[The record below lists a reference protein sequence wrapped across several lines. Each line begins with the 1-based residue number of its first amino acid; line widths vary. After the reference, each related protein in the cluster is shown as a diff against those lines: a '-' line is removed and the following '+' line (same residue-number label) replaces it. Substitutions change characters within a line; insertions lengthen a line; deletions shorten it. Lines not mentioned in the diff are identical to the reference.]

1 MDYLKTNEIL
11 MRRRNKVILPVVEI
25 ANTETTNKYV
35 CTMIKNI
42 EGLGFTFSPRLYEE
56 LIKLPKQDLFV
67 FYEELV
73 VILKGMMGANVEYH
87 PMYPNFPHSV
97 MEENEATLLLNAIVH
112 YWSNGT
118 LFPVEEKEE
127 RLPLFDTTNV
137 TMIKPGTLSDVEDIF
152 KSLCASKTSISRV
165 DKDDLEYIMKN
176 FQVTLPSEIPL
187 KENIALIG
195 KICLEM
201 KTPAHELYSYF
212 KTATDVLRLA
222 TALSDGDLSL
232 STPVKHKSFSR
243 YERRM
248 LLDLLEHCG
257 NIEEDMLRYKGQW
270 IRVGERPH
278 PGEYKQFEKVQI
290 TFHKLRNEVKIE
302 TFNSNV
308 EKVLKEKEYV
318 KAVELLKKR
327 PGEFARRLDML
338 LRNVDSKNVVINT
351 FKDIANQVSVPVL
364 FQVKQ
369 HFTERNNEESIRVFF
384 PKGNLARSYALE
396 NNLAM
401 IDEKYCHAITKI
413 CEIALVEQ
421 FKERE
426 FMGRVYLS
434 EEYKKYAIPFSQR
447 SASKT
452 AKTITRG
459 SRLSCE
465 ESTNMLRGF
474 VWWTNSEDNDRVDV
488 DLSAVILNENWESL
502 DHISYTNLRSKKFH
516 AVHSGDITNGGPLN
530 GEGVSE
536 FLDIDIN
543 AVLDNGGRY
552 VVYQA
557 YNYSEEL
564 FSSMPH
570 VMFGWM
576 ERENGEF
583 GEIYEPKTVKQKMDL
598 VSKSTVCIS
607 VIFDCIARE
616 MIWCDM
622 NLTTNGF
629 HSDCGGNNVESNIH
643 GVAATCYAIANA
655 KKATLYDLIKLHIN
669 ARGIEVTSKEEAD
682 VIFDIEDGIT
692 PFDTDVFMGEYLV

>member
-11 MRRRNKVILPVVEI
+11 MRRRNKVILPVVEN

-73 VILKGMMGANVEYH
+73 VILKGMVGANVEYH

-97 MEENEATLLLNAIVH
+97 MKKTEATLFLNAIVH
-112 YWSNGT
+112 YWSKGT

-127 RLPLFDTTNV
+127 RLPLFDTTKV
-137 TMIKPGTLSDVEDIF
+137 TMIKPGTLSDIEDIF
-152 KSLCASKTSISRV
+152 KNLCASKTSISRV

-187 KENIALIG
+187 KENVALIG
-195 KICLEM
+195 KICLEL

-232 STPVKHKSFSR
+232 STPVKYKSFSR
-243 YERRM
+243 YERRV

-270 IRVGERPH
+270 IRVGERLH

-318 KAVELLKKR
+318 KAIELLKKR

-338 LRNVDSKNVVINT
+338 LRNVDHKNVVINT
-351 FKDIANQVSVPVL
+351 FKDIANQVSIPVL
-364 FQVKQ
+364 FQVRQ
-369 HFTERNNEESIRVFF
+369 HFMERDKEVRVFF
-384 PKGNLARSYALE
+384 PKGNLARSYALD
-396 NNLAM
+396 NDATP
-401 IDEKYCHAITKI
+401 IDEKYCQAVVQI
-413 CEIALVEQ
+413 CETALVDC

-426 FMGRVYLS
+426 YMGKVYLS

-452 AKTITRG
+452 LRTITRG

-465 ESTNMLRGF
+465 ENTNVIRGF
-474 VWWTNSEDNDRVDV
+474 IWWTNEEDDDPIDM
-488 DLSAVILNENWESL
+488 DLSAVILNEAWEKL
-502 DHISYTNLRSKKFH
+502 EHISYTHLCSKEFH
-516 AVHSGDITNGGPLN
+516 SVHSGDITNGGPVD
-530 GEGVSE
+530 GDGVSE

-543 AVLDNGGRY
+543 AVLERGGRY
-552 VVYQA
+552 VVFQV
-557 YNYSEEL
+557 YNYSMED
-564 FSSMPH
+564 FSSMSH
-570 VMFGWM
+570 AMFGWM
-576 ERENGEF
+576 EREDGEF
-583 GEIYEPKTVKQKMDL
+583 GEIFEPKTVKQKMDL
-598 VSKSTVCIS
+598 ASQSTVCIP
-607 VIFDCIARE
+607 VIFDCQTRE
-616 MIWCDM
+616 VICCDM
-622 NLTTNGF
+622 NLTINGF
-629 HSDCGGNNVESNIH
+629 HSHCGGNNVESNIQ
-643 GVAATCYAIANA
+643 GVAATCYAIVNA
-655 KKATLYDLIKLHIN
+655 KKATLYNLIQLHIK